1 MKIYKKITKSLLAAL
16 ALPAL
21 AACNGYLDEVPKSD
35 ITTIETTFEKRE
47 DAEQWLMTCMSFR
60 DYALADVS
68 VNPAFW
74 GSDEVVADEY
84 THTEGLGKEK
94 DNIPGVM
101 IAEGNQK
108 TQNPYGNIW
117 SQTSFYAGIGYC
129 NMFLNKIKGTYNIQ
143 DEERQM
149 WRGQAMACKAQL
161 YFELI
166 RRYGPMVLLSSCRRT
181 SMPMPPSPR
190 CRCRVHR

>member
-1 MKIYKKITKSLLAAL
+1 MNIPIPKDWEKK
-16 ALPAL
+16 
-21 AACNGYLDEVPKSD
+21 
-35 ITTIETTFEKRE
+35 
-47 DAEQWLMTCMSFR
+47 
-60 DYALADVS
+60 
-68 VNPAFW
+68 
-74 GSDEVVADEY
+74 
-84 THTEGLGKEK
+84 K

-161 YFELI
+161 YHDAGAAFTD
-166 RRYGPMVLLSSCRRT
+166 RHLLQGYRGFAGQRHQPAATANGSGL
-181 SMPMPPSPR
+181 
-190 CRCRVHR
+190 